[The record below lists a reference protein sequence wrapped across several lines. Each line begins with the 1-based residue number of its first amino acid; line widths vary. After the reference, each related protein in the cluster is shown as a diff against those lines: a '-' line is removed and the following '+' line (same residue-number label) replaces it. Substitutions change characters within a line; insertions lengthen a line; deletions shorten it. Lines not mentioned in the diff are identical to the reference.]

1 MSAPSSP
8 TQSVAQALQG
18 LYDYAIEALPWLG
31 KMAAILLLGIVCTWL
46 ARRIMHG
53 LVTRIALDARLKRA
67 GVDAKLERLQINAT
81 GSTLLVRL
89 SGWVTLAITLYIMA
103 KEAGFKAVSL
113 ALGQLGAFAPR
124 LLVAALIMLGGLFL
138 AELIERVLMRALK
151 ARDELDDPTILA
163 RVANVTTIIL
173 AMALAAEQLALELS
187 LIHALIII
195 ATSGALLALSAT
207 LALAA
212 LPILKQRF
220 TRFYLMRTFSVGDHL
235 RVGEL
240 HGTLIQFGDVVMV
253 LEERGQQHLLPYDWA
268 LRQRIQR
275 SPRP

>member
-1 MSAPSSP
+1 MSEPHQP

-18 LYDYAIEALPWLG
+18 LYDYGLEALPWLG
-31 KMAAILLLGIVCTWL
+31 KMAAIMLLGILCTWL
-46 ARRIMHG
+46 ARRVMRW
-53 LVTRIALDARLKRA
+53 LVTRIQLDARLTRV
-67 GVDAKLERLQINAT
+67 GLDAKLKRLQISAT
-81 GSTLLVRL
+81 GSALAVRL
-89 SGWVTLAITLYIMA
+89 TGWVTLSITIYLMA
-103 KEAGFKAVSL
+103 KEAGFEALSL
-113 ALGQLGAFAPR
+113 ALSKLGGFAPR
-124 LLVAALIMLGGLFL
+124 ILVATLILLGGVFL

-163 RVANVTTIIL
+163 RIANITTIIL
-173 AMALAAEQLALELS
+173 AMALAAEQLALDLS

-195 ATSGALLALSAT
+195 ATSGALLALAST

-240 HGTLIQFGDVVMV
+240 HGTIIQFGDVVMV

-268 LRQRIQR
+268 LRQRIHR